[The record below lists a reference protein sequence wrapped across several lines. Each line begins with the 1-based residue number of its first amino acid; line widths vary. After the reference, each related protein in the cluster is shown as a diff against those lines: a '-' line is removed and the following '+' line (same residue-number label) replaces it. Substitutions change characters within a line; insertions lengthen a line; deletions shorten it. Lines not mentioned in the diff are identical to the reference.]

1 MYIGNRSDVARAV
14 KFGEQFI
21 TIQPMS
27 FVTLEDNGANKDAL
41 NRLMKTETFRRWLDA
56 GVLVVDQ
63 TVSEREMPVT
73 HKTPEPPAELLAAP
87 SNAKVTK
94 GTPSKTNETM
104 AV

>member
-41 NRLMKTETFRRWLDA
+41 DKLMKTETFKRWLDA
-56 GVLVVDQ
+56 GVLVVNQ
-63 TVSEREMPVT
+63 TVSEREVPIT
-73 HKTPEPPAELLAAP
+73 HKTPEPPAELLAP
-87 SNAKVTK
+87 PTNTKVSK
-94 GTPSKTNETM
+94 GKPKKTNETM